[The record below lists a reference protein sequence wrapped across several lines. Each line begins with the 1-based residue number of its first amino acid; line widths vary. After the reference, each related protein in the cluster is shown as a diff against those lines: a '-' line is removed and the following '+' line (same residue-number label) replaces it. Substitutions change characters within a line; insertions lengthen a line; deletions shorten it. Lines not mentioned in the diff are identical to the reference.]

1 MSSKVRGLV
10 RGRGEGAQPNNMA
23 PSKYGTGSSARVTI
37 LQQGID
43 SIWLNVYG
51 VIREDF
57 LECLAWSKEDAQAA
71 DADEALAP
79 LPPFAGVTPLM
90 LANGVKYYEWHARS
104 RDIDVQIRK
113 PSKRSPRP
121 MAVIRVS
128 AECLW
133 RMGNGGRVAVELAG
147 DWLRPIFEDGAYR
160 VSVSRVHLATDYQG
174 YVPAM
179 ADLENV
185 VSRAGDEEYTDD
197 EDTGNAAYRDR
208 SKRLT
213 GVASGKSNNL
223 RLNMYD
229 KVLQARKKAITWV
242 ADLWEA
248 TGRYD
253 ASQGVWRTEFQYGR
267 SFLHD
272 RGVETLADLWPAL
285 AGLWGYGMGW
295 YTFRQPSADDSNR
308 SRWAVASWWLAL
320 VPWQTDDRG
329 ELPKVKQTRASW
341 RRIASGLAGYAT
353 SAMALTGLDDFHE
366 ALGAAID
373 HVLAGQPDR
382 AFLQK
387 KLAAKRLHYAGFT
400 LAD

>member
-1 MSSKVRGLV
+1 MSMK
-10 RGRGEGAQPNNMA
+10 RGEGAQPDNMA
-23 PSKYGTGSSARVTI
+23 PSKYGAGATPGVVV

-51 VIREDF
+51 VIREDY
-57 LECLAWSKEDAQAA
+57 LELLAWSKEDAQAS

-79 LPPFAGVTPLM
+79 LPPFSGTTPLM
-90 LANGVKYYEWHARS
+90 LASGVKYYEWHARS

-133 RMGNGGRVAVELAG
+133 RLGGGGRVAVELAA

-174 YVPAM
+174 YVPGM

-197 EDTGNAAYRDR
+197 EDTGNVAYRDR

-242 ADLWEA
+242 ADLWERCA
-248 TGRYD
+248 GYQ
-253 ASQGVWRTEFQYGR
+253 AGAPVWRVEFQYGR

-272 RGVETLADLWPAL
+272 RAVESIADLWLAL

-308 SRWAVASWWLAL
+308 SRWAVAPWWLAL
-320 VPWQTDDRG
+320 VSWQTDDRG

-341 RRIASGLAGYAT
+341 KRIASGLAGYAT
-353 SAMALTGLDDFHE
+353 SAMALTGLDDFYE

-373 HVLAGQPDR
+373 HVVAGQPDR
-382 AFLQK
+382 AFLEK